1 MAQRLTDK
9 VVRGLPAPAT
19 GNRITYDNTI
29 RGFGCRVTAAGAR
42 AFIVN
47 YRRKA
52 DGVERRITIG
62 SYPDWSVEGARE
74 KAKELKRHVDEGR
87 DPLGEHAAERA
98 APTVADLCDRF
109 IAEHVVK
116 LSAHTR
122 ANHGAT
128 IRNDILPA
136 LGRMKVSAVEYEH
149 IDRLHRKVSERAP
162 VLANRMV
169 AILGKMFTLAVK
181 WKLRTDNPCKGI
193 ERNQEHPRQR
203 YLKPEELRRLT
214 KALAEDRNQQAADVF
229 RLLLLTGA
237 RRGEILSAEWDSI
250 DLAAGTWAKQAST
263 TKQKQHHQVPLS
275 APARQILTRL
285 REKNPTSPWV
295 FPGRNGPLKGD
306 IKRHWKR
313 ICTAAG
319 IRALRVHDLRHSY
332 ASQLASAGVGLH
344 VIGQLLGHSQVS
356 TTHRYAHLFDDPL
369 RAATE
374 RVGAVIA
381 GKARAKVLPLARR
394 RRR

>member
-9 VVRGLPAPAT
+9 LVRSLPAPPT
-19 GNRITYDNTI
+19 GNRITYDAVVA
-29 RGFGCRVTAAGAR
+29 GFGCRVTAAGAR

-52 DGVERRITIG
+52 DGVERRYTIG

-74 KAKELKRHVDEGR
+74 KAKELKRHIDGGG
-87 DPLGEHAAERA
+87 DPVGEHAAERA
-98 APTVADLCDRF
+98 APTVADLAARF

-116 LSAHTR
+116 LSPHTR

-295 FPGRNGPLKGD
+295 FPGRNGPLKSD

-313 ICTAAG
+313 VCAAAG
-319 IRALRVHDLRHSY
+319 ISGLRIHDLRHSY
-332 ASQLASAGVGLH
+332 ASQLASAGFSLPT
-344 VIGQLLGHSQVS
+344 IGALLGHSQPQ
-356 TTHRYAHLFDDPL
+356 TTARYSHLFDDPL
-369 RAATE
+369 RRATE
-374 RVGAVIA
+374 KVGAVIA
-381 GKARAKVLPLARR
+381 GKASAKVLPLARR
-394 RRR
+394 R